1 MSKQAVLFDLD
12 GTLINTIPLIRL
24 TFEKVFAD
32 FGIPWGNGEVLE
44 TIGLPLRQIA
54 ERYAPG
60 RAEAFLEAYSS
71 FQSTKHKELTKAYPG
86 TIRTLQAVK
95 EAGCRIAVVTSKRR
109 NPALDGMAL
118 TGIDRYIDVA
128 VTVEDVNLPKPDPEP
143 VMKALKLLDAK
154 PEDAVYIG
162 DSWYDIQAGK
172 QAGVTTVGVTWG
184 MATRAQ
190 LSEHIPGCIV
200 DSWDEFLTLLR
211 TL

>member
-71 FQSTKHKELTKAYPG
+71 FQSTKHKESG
-86 TIRTLQAVK
+86 SVRIWQS
-95 EAGCRIAVVTSKRR
+95 AGKWVGSQLDTPTTPSLLLCRHGLPLLRHGHGLHFFKRR
-109 NPALDGMAL
+109 FGGERHDFIGEFDLVLRP
-118 TGIDRYIDVA
+118 
-128 VTVEDVNLPKPDPEP
+128 VEYRLWQWGKPLPS
-143 VMKALKLLDAK
+143 V
-154 PEDAVYIG
+154 
-162 DSWYDIQAGK
+162 
-172 QAGVTTVGVTWG
+172 
-184 MATRAQ
+184 
-190 LSEHIPGCIV
+190 LSRIKRLMPRI
-200 DSWDEFLTLLR
+200 
-211 TL
+211 

>member
-1 MSKQAVLFDLD
+1 
-12 GTLINTIPLIRL
+12 
-24 TFEKVFAD
+24 
-32 FGIPWGNGEVLE
+32 
-44 TIGLPLRQIA
+44 
-54 ERYAPG
+54 
-60 RAEAFLEAYSS
+60 
-71 FQSTKHKELTKAYPG
+71 
-86 TIRTLQAVK
+86 
-95 EAGCRIAVVTSKRR
+95 TSKRR